1 MLDAGIA
8 TEMTPFM
15 PPVKSTE
22 GVVKGGFTPLPRE
35 LLGASRPTEIKPAVV
50 GSENRLTTKEP
61 ATSPEIEQLMAQI
74 LSQGEPKPTKH
85 LAAKPEEMSV
95 QKRKTLMDYL
105 QNAWQS
111 LKNYFKNLFT

>member
-35 LLGASRPTEIKPAVV
+35 LLGASRPTEIKPGIV
-50 GSENRLTTKEP
+50 GNEGGSIAKQPVDN
-61 ATSPEIEQLMAQI
+61 PEIDKLMAQI
-74 LSQGEPKPTKH
+74 LSQGEPNPAKH